1 LFDASDQELAH
12 VYSTCSQALVLPSL
26 AEGFGLPLVE
36 ARMRGCPVI
45 ASDLQALKELA
56 DEGVSF
62 YHRNSLEE
70 LAALL
75 VEQASFEK
83 RSRSTLMPCFT
94 WKNSAE
100 QLIQVL
106 TGR

>member
-1 LFDASDQELAH
+1 
-12 VYSTCSQALVLPSL
+12 
-26 AEGFGLPLVE
+26 
-36 ARMRGCPVI
+36 MRGCPVI

-106 TGR
+106 MAIPEKSPLQIGTNLQPS